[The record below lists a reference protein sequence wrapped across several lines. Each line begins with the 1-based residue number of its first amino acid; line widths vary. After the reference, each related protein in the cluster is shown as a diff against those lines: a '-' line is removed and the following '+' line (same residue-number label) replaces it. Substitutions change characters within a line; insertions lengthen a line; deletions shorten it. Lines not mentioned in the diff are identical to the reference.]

1 MIDDFFVL
9 FLISGLLGSLAH
21 AVSWWFVVKKDFMQ
35 SIVYGLYIGLLGGI
49 LSYVLFISGVTVM
62 VLGEGSF
69 WLSLVFSLVTGG
81 VPVYVITKYSKF
93 RRKEWFM
100 LYKVSILA
108 NIVIGFL
115 IVVFGVLS
123 LDYFVVG
130 SVLQAFGGLP

>member
-35 SIVYGLYIGLLGGI
+35 SIVYGLYVGLLGGI

-69 WLSLVFSLVTGG
+69 WLSLIFSLVTGG

-108 NIVIGFL
+108 NIVIGLL

-130 SVLQAFGGLP
+130 SVLQAFGGSP